1 MLSREQEKSLNAYLN
16 WLPFIGLVV
25 SILTAVFLLGIMDY
39 SLNTD
44 IILYIMTPFLAY
56 VFLIYLPVK
65 LVSRL

>member
-1 MLSREQEKSLNAYLN
+1 MLSKAQEKNLNTYLN
-16 WLPFIGLVV
+16 WLPFIGLVI

-39 SLNTD
+39 SLNPD
-44 IILYIMTPFLAY
+44 IVIYILMPFLAH